1 MREDLQIPQLK
12 TSSPCTPLIADY
24 ERRTTALQSQIAEAK
39 TKITGTETSLVPKIT
54 AYDRLML
61 QREFADRQ
69 LASATTSLETARMQ
83 AERQQLYLDP
93 IVQPNTADW
102 PAYPKRFA
110 SIAISFA
117 TLCGIYLMAALLIS
131 GAREHRFV

>member
-1 MREDLQIPQLK
+1 
-12 TSSPCTPLIADY
+12 
-24 ERRTTALQSQIAEAK
+24 
-39 TKITGTETSLVPKIT
+39 
-54 AYDRLML
+54 
-61 QREFADRQ
+61 
-69 LASATTSLETARMQ
+69 MQ